1 MCSTR
6 RRATSRRD
14 RSPSRGSSRRERRGA
29 AGLAVGPG
37 PFGLFLQPPGVP
49 GADADRGGP
58 KPCRSIY
65 AAVAAKSRR
74 SGESLLPGSA
84 GIGRPVRSHVFSNFS
99 ASSEFTP
106 LAMAATVGAF
116 HRLNRFA
123 TPARGPDGP
132 STNPATRARAPHPA
146 HHVED
151 RFLPLKQTVPPASD
165 PSILAPTDATPGLVP
180 AVVFD
185 S

>member
-58 KPCRSIY
+58 KPRRSIY

-84 GIGRPVRSHVFSNFS
+84 GTGRAVRSHVFSNFS

-123 TPARGPDGP
+123 TTARGPDGP
-132 STNPATRARAPHPA
+132 STNRPRGRGRPTQPVMWRTASSPSNRRSLQPPIHRFLRQLTRHPA
-146 HHVED
+146 SC
-151 RFLPLKQTVPPASD
+151 LP
-165 PSILAPTDATPGLVP
+165 
-180 AVVFD
+180 
-185 S
+185 